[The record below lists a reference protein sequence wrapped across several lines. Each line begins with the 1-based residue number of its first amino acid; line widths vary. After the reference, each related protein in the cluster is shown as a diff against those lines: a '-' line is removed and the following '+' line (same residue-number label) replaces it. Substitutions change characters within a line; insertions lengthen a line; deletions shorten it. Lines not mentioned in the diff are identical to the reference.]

1 MNQEIEILN
10 ESSTTLRSTTRLV
23 EVDRPVGSHRPTKSE
38 EDLLEIRWHGR
49 GGQGVKTA
57 AMLFAETAI
66 EEGKYA
72 QGSPEYGPERMGAPT
87 KGYTRISSQTIL
99 SHSSITEPDV
109 VIVLDPT
116 LLENPEIVEGIPDNG
131 ILIVNTSKS
140 PGEIRKELNLVGR
153 RIFTVNGTQ
162 LALDTLGKAI
172 PNTVM
177 LGALIRVSK
186 VFDLATMEKNIVK
199 KFEKKYNEQVADMNI
214 RAIRRAYEE
223 VQGE

>member
-1 MNQEIEILN
+1 MNQEIEIG
-10 ESSTTLRSTTRLV
+10 EKR
-23 EVDRPVGSHRPTKSE
+23 E
-38 EDLLEIRWHGR
+38 LLEIRWHGR

-66 EEGKYA
+66 EEGKYG

-87 KGYTRISSQTIL
+87 KGYTRISSRPIL
-99 SHSSITEPDV
+99 SHSAVSEPDI

-116 LLENPEIVEGIPDNG
+116 LLENAEVVDGIPDDG
-131 ILIVNTSKS
+131 ILIINTNKS
-140 PGEIRKELNLVGR
+140 PAQIRAEMNLVGR
-153 RIFTVNGTQ
+153 KIFTVNGTQ
-162 LALDTLGKAI
+162 IALDTLGKAI

-177 LGALIRVSK
+177 LGALIKVSN

-199 KFEKKYNEQVADMNI
+199 KFTKKYNDRIADMNV

-223 VQGE
+223 VQGV

>member
-1 MNQEIEILN
+1 MNQEAE
-10 ESSTTLRSTTRLV
+10 THV
-23 EVDRPVGSHRPTKSE
+23 QQ
-38 EDLLEIRWHGR
+38 DLLEVRWHGR

-66 EEGKYA
+66 EEGKHG

-87 KGYTRISSQTIL
+87 KGYTRISSQPIL
-99 SHSSITEPDV
+99 SHSSITEPDI
-109 VIVLDPT
+109 VIVLDST
-116 LLENPEIVEGIPDNG
+116 LLENPDITEGIPDDG

-140 PGEIRKELNLVGR
+140 PAEIRNEIRLDRGKV
-153 RIFTVNGTQ
+153 FTVNGTQ
-162 LALDTLGKAI
+162 IALDTLGKAI

-177 LGALIRVSK
+177 LGALIRISN

-199 KFEKKYNEQVADMNI
+199 KFTKKYNERVADMNV

-223 VQGE
+223 VQSE